1 MPCSDGGWTDEV
13 RVTRDDVREH
23 NMLEAAMCGLL
34 TAIEKWGNDTTP
46 EGRVKQMLDKVDWT
60 EAGVKRKTFELWWR
74 KHKKQDEE
82 RRARE
87 AAARRK
93 EELKAVALSKLT
105 AEERAAL
112 GLL

>member
-1 MPCSDGGWTDEV
+1 MPCSDGGWSDEV
-13 RVTRDDVREH
+13 RVSRDEVQEH
-23 NMLEAAMCGLL
+23 NMLEAAMCGILTVLEASASGQSLDYLL
-34 TAIEKWGNDTTP
+34 GY
-46 EGRVKQMLDKVDWT
+46 VDWK
-60 EAGVKRKTFELWWR
+60 EAGVKRKTLELWWK

-87 AAARRK
+87 AAALNK
-93 EELKAVALSKLT
+93 EQLKARAIGKLT

>member
-1 MPCSDGGWTDEV
+1 MPCSDGGYNDEV
-13 RVTRDDVREH
+13 RVSRDEVREH
-23 NMLEAAMCGLL
+23 DMLEAAMCGILTVLEASASGQSLDYLL
-34 TAIEKWGNDTTP
+34 GY
-46 EGRVKQMLDKVDWT
+46 VDWK
-60 EAGVKRKTFELWWR
+60 EAGIKRKTLETWWK

-87 AAARRK
+87 AAARDK
-93 EELKAVALSKLT
+93 EQLKASAISKLT

>member
-1 MPCSDGGWTDEV
+1 MPCSDGGYSDEV
-13 RVTRDDVREH
+13 RVSRDEVQEH
-23 NMLEAAMCGLL
+23 TMLEAAMCGIL
-34 TAIEKWGNDTTP
+34 TVLAKNDSNND
-46 EGRVKQMLDKVDWT
+46 LDYFFKNVDWK
-60 EAGVKRKTFELWWR
+60 EAGVKRKTLEMWWR

-87 AAARRK
+87 AAARNK
-93 EELKAVALSKLT
+93 EQLKASAINKLT